1 MPIALVTAC
10 LVLFCASSW
19 SQVVLQ
25 ALPADTAE
33 SCQTRSSMMY
43 KWLQDWPNLTRYRQA
58 DLDLRADEPKDRR
71 VVFMGDSITD
81 SWNLSRYFPGKAYI
95 NRGISAQTTPQML
108 LRFHQDVVALKPK
121 AVVILAGTND
131 IAGNTGPLSM
141 AEIENNYASM
151 ADIARANHIAVIFSS
166 ILPINNYTPASQRFF
181 AERSMDKI
189 RELNSWLKSYA
200 QQQGDI
206 YLDYYS
212 RMLDEKGFLK
222 RELAEDGLHPN
233 AVGYG
238 IMAEMAERAISTA
251 VGQRP

>member
-1 MPIALVTAC
+1 MQITCVTVF
-10 LVLFCASSW
+10 VLCSVFSW

-25 ALPADTAE
+25 ALPADTVE
-33 SCQTRSSMMY
+33 NCQIRSSTMY

-58 DLDLRADEPKDRR
+58 DLNLPADEPEDQR